1 MGVPLLGDELYG
13 GTKSMVLSLLRP
25 RTPIS
30 LHSKIVKMVSRLDR
44 PCLHAWTLGWELFKP
59 CFSSFCITNLIRCGV
74 AYCFVGF
81 SIPIQGSRC
90 IFHANPLQTSLRFWA
105 SFVELVVRPFL
116 SQSVKFMTRALYSY
130 SVSRFWFLIK
140 LLRNTF
146 FHIYGLVKRKSI
158 CAHLSVYTFFQVEV
172 LSSFF
177 ALFF

>member
-105 SFVELVVRPFL
+105 SFVELVVRRFL
-116 SQSVKFMTRALYSY
+116 SQSVQIHDGGTIFIFSKQVLIF
-130 SVSRFWFLIK
+130 FIK

-146 FHIYGLVKRKSI
+146 FHIYRLVK
-158 CAHLSVYTFFQVEV
+158 
-172 LSSFF
+172 
-177 ALFF
+177 